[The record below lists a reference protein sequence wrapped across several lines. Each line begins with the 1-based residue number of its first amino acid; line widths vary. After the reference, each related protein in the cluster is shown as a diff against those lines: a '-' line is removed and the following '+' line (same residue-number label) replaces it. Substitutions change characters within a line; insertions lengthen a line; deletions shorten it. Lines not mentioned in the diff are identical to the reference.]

1 MNSLEWRVTASLAA
15 IYAVRMLGLFM
26 ILPVFALYAETL
38 PDSTPWLA
46 GLAIGIY
53 GLTQAIFQ
61 IPLGILSDKI
71 GRKPVIV
78 GGLLVF
84 ALGSVVAALAHS
96 MWVIVLGRAIQGMGA
111 VAAPTMALAADLIRE
126 EHRVRTMG
134 IIGLTI
140 GVSFMLGMII
150 GPLVNQFGGVP
161 SIFWLTLLLALSG
174 IALVVFAIPNPAR
187 TLQHRDAGIM
197 KDYLGKALANVAL
210 LRMNVGVFILHLV
223 MTANFL
229 VLPTIFEQEL
239 GLPSSEHW
247 KVYLPVF
254 LGSFLL
260 SIPLIIMAEKQHK
273 IRPLLLMATVL
284 LIVAELAMAA
294 GHANAT
300 WLFVAFLLF
309 FIGFNFLEAVQP
321 SLVAKYSA
329 VNIKGTAMGI
339 FSSSQ
344 FLGIFAGG
352 TLGGMVNHAWGVTGV
367 FLLSAAIALVWLLV
381 ALKLPSPTFYTMRI
395 VKLDPLLFVD
405 KQRLHDELLAVPG
418 VKEVAVAADEC
429 IAYLKVDKAS
439 LDQSALDAFSSPS
452 A

>member
-1 MNSLEWRVTASLAA
+1 
-15 IYAVRMLGLFM
+15 
-26 ILPVFALYAETL
+26 
-38 PDSTPWLA
+38 
-46 GLAIGIY
+46 
-53 GLTQAIFQ
+53 
-61 IPLGILSDKI
+61 
-71 GRKPVIV
+71 
-78 GGLLVF
+78 
-84 ALGSVVAALAHS
+84 
-96 MWVIVLGRAIQGMGA
+96 
-111 VAAPTMALAADLIRE
+111 
-126 EHRVRTMG
+126 
-134 IIGLTI
+134 
-140 GVSFMLGMII
+140 
-150 GPLVNQFGGVP
+150 
-161 SIFWLTLLLALSG
+161 
-174 IALVVFAIPNPAR
+174 
-187 TLQHRDAGIM
+187 
-197 KDYLGKALANVAL
+197 
-210 LRMNVGVFILHLV
+210 MNVGVFILHLV

-329 VNIKGTAMGI
+329 VNTKGTAMGI

-352 TLGGMVNHAWGVTGV
+352 SLGGMVNHEWGVTGV
-367 FLLSAAIALVWLLV
+367 FVLSAAIAAVWLLV
-381 ALKLPSPTFYTMRI
+381 ALKLPPPTFYTSRI
-395 VKLDPLLFVD
+395 VKLDPLLFSD
-405 KQRLHDELLAVPG
+405 KQRLHDALLAVPG

-429 IAYLKVDKAS
+429 VAYLKVDKAS